1 MDSNKNIIAAISLSA
16 AIIVLWALFFSPSPE
31 DREKIKQKRIDSVK
45 SLDAPEIENS
55 ETNNLLS
62 RKEALNKDK
71 RIVFENDNVKGSIS
85 LKGAIIDDL
94 LFKNYNEKLE
104 GTKKV
109 VLLNPR
115 NASNTYYLETGWVT
129 NNKNIDLP
137 NNKSK
142 WKVEG
147 NTKLSPGNDVKLI
160 WKNAQGLAFEKIISI
175 DNKFLFTVNQKIKNN
190 TNKIYNFY
198 PYSQIIRKNIP
209 KDIVNFFILHEGPLG
224 VFDDQ
229 LVEKD
234 YDDVIDKK
242 YSINAEK
249 GFLGITDKYWLTS
262 LIPEK
267 NKNFRADFEYSE
279 KFKISYIETEALEA
293 QPNNQISNKVDI
305 VIAAKEVD
313 VIDEYNEKLGLSKF
327 DLVIDWGWFYWIVKP
342 LFFLN
347 DYFFKLAG
355 NYGLAI
361 ILITVCLRLLFFPL
375 NNYAFRSMSR
385 MKILQPE
392 MARLKEVHKDDKMK
406 LQQAIMQLYK
416 KEGVNPVSGCVPI
429 LISIP
434 FFFAIYKMLFV
445 TIEMRHQP
453 FFGWIKDLSEK
464 DPTSIFNLFGLIP
477 WAPPEFLIIGGL
489 PVLMGLT
496 MWAQQ
501 KLNPAPQDDIQK
513 KIFMFFPVFLTV
525 ILAPFPSGLVL
536 YWTANNILTMAQQ
549 YVIMKRTTVKTSQ

>member
-62 RKEALNKDK
+62 RNEALNKDK
-71 RIVFENDNVKGSIS
+71 RIIFENDNIKGSIS

-94 LFKNYNEKLE
+94 LFKKYNEKLE

-142 WKVEG
+142 WNVEG
-147 NTKLSPGNDVKLI
+147 NTKLSPGNGVKLI
-160 WKNAQGLAFEKIISI
+160 WKNAQGLTFEKIISI
-175 DNKFLFTVNQKIKNN
+175 DNKFLFTVDQKIKNN

-293 QPNNQISNKVDI
+293 QPNKQISNKVDI

-355 NYGLAI
+355 NYGVAI
-361 ILITVCLRLLFFPL
+361 ILITVCLRLVFFPL